1 MEISDDCHPSATR
14 LLLALLLL
22 LRQHTRRGERPI
34 LSCRRELYGGL
45 PIYWVQPTER
55 SRAKVAA
62 ALTAFLSKHM
72 PVSRISWPLTQSDAK
87 RIIQLAGDQ
96 LPQLRL
102 HHRLERK
109 VQIAKQVRPRSRRR
123 RDIGPGEV

>member
-1 MEISDDCHPSATR
+1 MEISDECHPSATR

-45 PIYWVQPTER
+45 AIYWVQPTER

-62 ALTAFLSKHM
+62 ALAAFLSKHL
-72 PVSRISWPLTQSDAK
+72 PVPRSSWPLTQSDAK
-87 RIIQLAGDQ
+87 RIIQLASDQ

-109 VQIAKQVRPRSRRR
+109 VQITRPVRPRARRQ
-123 RDIGPGEV
+123 DIGPGEV

>member
-1 MEISDDCHPSATR
+1 VEIADECPPSDTR

-22 LRQHTRRGERPI
+22 LRHHTRRGERLI

-55 SRAKVAA
+55 SRAKVAT
-62 ALTAFLSKHM
+62 ALAAFLRKHM
-72 PVSRISWPLTQSDAK
+72 AVSRTSWPLTQSDAQ

-109 VQIAKQVRPRSRRR
+109 VHIAKHVRRRSRPR
-123 RDIGPGEV
+123 RDTGPGEV